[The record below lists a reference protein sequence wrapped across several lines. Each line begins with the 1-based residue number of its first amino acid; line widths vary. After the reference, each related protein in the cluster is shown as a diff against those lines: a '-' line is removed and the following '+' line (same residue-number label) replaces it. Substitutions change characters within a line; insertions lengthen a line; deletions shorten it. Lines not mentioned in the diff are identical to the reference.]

1 MKTLAVS
8 SQEFKDNFTESI
20 NKAVKVIESTTDYD
34 VLNWDEFHIEVIDRS
49 GDDGKVTDVKISLSS
64 KGFVNCDEILASLS
78 RL

>member
-20 NKAVKVIESTTDYD
+20 NKAVEVIESTTDYD
-34 VLNWDEFHIEVIDRS
+34 VLNWDEFHIEVIARS

-64 KGFVNCDEILASLS
+64 KGFVNCDEILTSLS

>member
-1 MKTLAVS
+1 METLAVS

-20 NKAVKVIESTTDYD
+20 NKAVEVIESTTDYD

-49 GDDGKVTDVKISLSS
+49 GDDGRITDVKISLSS
-64 KGFVNCDEILASLS
+64 KGIVNCNEIIVSLR